1 MTSSA
6 ADKTTT
12 SDVSRLYAATS
23 YDSVDSQFTEP
34 DDDEVDDELRF
45 FEACVEC
52 DDDALYDIIHDG
64 VTWDEV
70 NKRDK
75 SGRVSTPH
83 ISLCRLLIVYPMH
96 WIDPLISFFPSVCR
110 SVCLSVSV
118 NRWFSNDYVNNSL
131 PIFTKFCMRLRNV
144 VASTPIICETNRM

>member
-6 ADKTTT
+6 GDKTTS

-64 VTWDEV
+64 VTCDEV

-83 ISLCRLLIVYPMH
+83 ISLCRLLI
-96 WIDPLISFFPSVCR
+96 
-110 SVCLSVSV
+110 
-118 NRWFSNDYVNNSL
+118 N
-131 PIFTKFCMRLRNV
+131 
-144 VASTPIICETNRM
+144 